1 MAPSNPIR
9 WSGSALIA
17 GGILWMVARFCVAF
31 DPPPL
36 GYDGYNR
43 LFSLPLLLV
52 LAGWAGLRARC
63 WGRLDLLAQGGW
75 AVALVG
81 LTVMLAGNAV
91 EFWGVLLQDKPNA
104 QTAIG
109 SGEEAWAGSDIG
121 WMVFGL
127 GHLLVV
133 IGMALLGIA
142 ARRRALLPRWR
153 GLPLIIAVLG
163 LLWPVLSF
171 TAAGDL
177 AVMTATGAAWAWL
190 GSALTPGRAR
200 ATPGVRPVARV
211 VDKH

>member
-9 WSGSALIA
+9 WSGPALIA

-52 LAGWAGLRARC
+52 LAGWAGLLARC
-63 WGRLDLLAQGGW
+63 WRRLDPLARGGW

-81 LTVMLAGNAV
+81 LTVMLAGNVV
-91 EFWGVLLQDKPNA
+91 EFWGVLLQDKPNVQA
-104 QTAIG
+104 AVS

-133 IGMALLGIA
+133 ISMALLGIA
-142 ARRRALLPRWR
+142 APRRAILPRWR
-153 GLPLIIAVLG
+153 GLPLAIAVLG

-171 TAAGDL
+171 TAVGDF
-177 AVMTATGAAWAWL
+177 AVMAATGAAWARL
-190 GSALTPGRAR
+190 GHAVRLPIAAAPAGARPAVGRHS
-200 ATPGVRPVARV
+200 P
-211 VDKH
+211 

>member
-1 MAPSNPIR
+1 MSRSMPVR
-9 WSGSALIA
+9 WGGLALVL
-17 GGILWMVARFCVAF
+17 GGALWVVARFGVAF

-36 GYDGYNR
+36 TYDGYNR

-52 LAGWAGLRARC
+52 LAGWAGLLARC
-63 WGRLDLLAQGGW
+63 WRRLDPLARGGW

-104 QTAIG
+104 QAAIG
-109 SGEEAWAGSDIG
+109 SGEEVWAGSDIG

-133 IGMALLGIA
+133 IGMALLGVA
-142 ARRRALLPRWR
+142 ARHRALLPRGR

-171 TAAGDL
+171 TAAGDF
-177 AVMTATGAAWAWL
+177 AVMAATGTAWALL
-190 GSALTPGRAR
+190 GHAVRVPIAAAPAGARPAVGRHS
-200 ATPGVRPVARV
+200 P
-211 VDKH
+211 